1 MQTQWEEVRKK
12 LRESLSKGQYDF
24 WVSTIECVGF
34 EDGCLILGCRNRFH
48 VEWLREKLESK
59 LAAIAKEQFPAF
71 RRLDYR
77 VVSADQ
83 ETTEEE
89 EGGTGLH
96 QLKIDDLVVRS
107 RPQFN
112 QRFTFDHFVVG
123 KCNQFAYAA
132 SMGMASG
139 RQMFNQSVYLIADAG
154 LGKSHL
160 SHAVGNYMLHR
171 HPGVRVRYA
180 TTEQFANEMIFALK
194 QGNIEVF
201 KNKYR
206 TTCDML
212 LLEKIEFLSG
222 KEKVQSE
229 LAYTLD
235 ELMDRGKRVL
245 CTGSAHPR
253 DIPKLNSS
261 LQSRLGGTLL
271 ATIEPPDFDTRLE
284 IVRRKSQIEGVR
296 LPEDVAEFLANQING
311 DVRQLESSLVGIIAK
326 SSILKV
332 PISVQL
338 AQEVSQTMFDRILKI
353 TVDRIQ
359 ETVCEVYQISRELL
373 ISNSRKRELTIARKI
388 GMYLCRQ
395 YTSESLEGI
404 GRAFRRSHSST
415 VYAVQ
420 AVRKEMEDSNS
431 KVKRQVDH
439 VSRRLEISCLYT

>member
-1 MQTQWEEVRKK
+1 MQTKWEEVRKK
-12 LRESLSKGQYDF
+12 LRENLSKGQYDF
-24 WVSTIECVGF
+24 WVSTIACVGV

-48 VEWLREKLESK
+48 VEWLREKLEPK
-59 LAAIAKEQFPAF
+59 LVAIAKEHFPAI

-77 VVSADQ
+77 VVLDDHEA
-83 ETTEEE
+83 TEEE
-89 EGGTGLH
+89 KEETGLH
-96 QLKIDDLVVRS
+96 QLNIDDLVVRS

-112 QRFTFDHFVVG
+112 QRFTFDQFVVG
-123 KCNQFAYAA
+123 KCNHLAYAA

-139 RQMFNQSVYLIADAG
+139 QQMFNQSVYLIANAG

-160 SHAVGNYMLHR
+160 SHAVGNYMLHQR
-171 HPGVRVRYA
+171 PEVRVRYA

-206 TTCDML
+206 TSCDVL

-253 DIPKLNSS
+253 DIPKLNSA

-296 LPEDVAEFLANQING
+296 LPEDVAEFLANRING

-332 PISVQL
+332 PMSLQL
-338 AQEVSQTMFDRILKI
+338 AEEVSQTMLDRLPKI
-353 TVDRIQ
+353 TIDRIQ
-359 ETVCEVYQISRELL
+359 QTVCEVYQISRDLL
-373 ISNSRKRELTIARKI
+373 ISNSRKKELTIARKI

-404 GRAFRRSHSST
+404 GRAFKRSHSST

-420 AVRKEMEDSNS
+420 GIRKEMEDSNS
-431 KVKRQVDH
+431 KIKRQVDH
-439 VSRRLEISCLYT
+439 VSRRLEIGCLCT

>member
-1 MQTQWEEVRKK
+1 MQTKWEEVRKK

-24 WVSTIECVGF
+24 WVSTIECIGF

-59 LAAIAKEQFPAF
+59 LVAIAKEQFPTI

-77 VVSADQ
+77 VVLDDRETADM
-83 ETTEEE
+83 EKEE
-89 EGGTGLH
+89 TGLH
-96 QLKIDDLVVRS
+96 QLNIDDLVVRS

-123 KCNQFAYAA
+123 KCNQLAYAA

-139 RQMFNQSVYLIADAG
+139 QQMFNQSVYLIANAG

-160 SHAVGNYMLHR
+160 SHAVGNYMLHQ

-180 TTEQFANEMIFALK
+180 TTEQFANEMILALK

-201 KNKYR
+201 KNRYR
-206 TTCDML
+206 ACCDVL

-253 DIPKLNSS
+253 DIPKLNSA

-296 LPEDVAEFLANQING
+296 LPEDVAEFIANMING

-332 PISVQL
+332 PISLQL
-338 AQEVSQTMFDRILKI
+338 AEEVSQTMLDRLPKI
-353 TVDRIQ
+353 TIDRIQ
-359 ETVCEVYQISRELL
+359 QTVCEVYQISRDLL
-373 ISNSRKRELTIARKI
+373 TSNSRKKELAIARKI
-388 GMYLCRQ
+388 GMYLCRE

-404 GRAFRRSHSST
+404 GRAFKRSHSST

-420 AVRKEMEDSNS
+420 SVRREMEDGNS

-439 VSRRLEISCLYT
+439 VSRRLEIGCLCT